1 MSLTGNS
8 LPNVTRDSRVSRAPP
23 NHTLPAFANHHGST
37 SKPLQNF
44 SKAIFK
50 FNCLLKNYHQKIIF
64 IFSRVRLRIDNEKK
78 VNAMKW
84 YSYLILL
91 LMYIIYLAI
100 GAYVFQMFEKPHE
113 VRNCANFIFL

>member
-1 MSLTGNS
+1 ML
-8 LPNVTRDSRVSRAPP
+8 L
-23 NHTLPAFANHHGST
+23 FAEKLS
-37 SKPLQNF
+37 SK
-44 SKAIFK
+44 K
-50 FNCLLKNYHQKIIF
+50 IF

-113 VRNCANFIFL
+113 VRNSANFIFLWV

>member
-1 MSLTGNS
+1 MIL
-8 LPNVTRDSRVSRAPP
+8 
-23 NHTLPAFANHHGST
+23 
-37 SKPLQNF
+37 NF
-44 SKAIFK
+44 
-50 FNCLLKNYHQKIIF
+50 QKIIL
-64 IFSRVRLRIDNEKK
+64 ILSRVRLRIDNEKK

-113 VRNCANFIFL
+113 VKIVLIWYFPHLTCSD